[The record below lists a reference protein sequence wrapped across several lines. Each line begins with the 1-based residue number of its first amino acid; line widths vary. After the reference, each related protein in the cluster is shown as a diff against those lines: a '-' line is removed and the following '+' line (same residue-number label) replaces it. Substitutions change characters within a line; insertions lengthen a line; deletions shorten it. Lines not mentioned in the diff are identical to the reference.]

1 MTKHVFGCKTSAN
14 VNIRSYFLSP
24 MFFVRALPRLWHA
37 FCPLKR
43 SSAYNKFSQQSP
55 EWFDSIGMAKFT
67 PKFGD
72 LPFVQLTT
80 TCTTVNIIE
89 SAVEKALLPLSLLCW
104 TIPVLAHW
112 RCESVKPRFSCCSA
126 RCSHQS
132 HSVSVSTS
140 SKKGN
145 YFLYRHLALSL
156 PELPRTTPM
165 PPDLH

>member
-1 MTKHVFGCKTSAN
+1 MIPCIHTITLAGHTGS
-14 VNIRSYFLSP
+14 
-24 MFFVRALPRLWHA
+24 
-37 FCPLKR
+37 FCR

-72 LPFVQLTT
+72 LPFIQLTT

-89 SAVEKALLPLSLLCW
+89 SAVEKTLLPLSLLCW

-112 RCESVKPRFSCCSA
+112 RCESVKPRFFCCSA

-132 HSVSVSTS
+132 DSVSVSTS
-140 SKKGN
+140 SKTGN

-156 PELPRTTPM
+156 PNFPRTTPM